1 MEELKNQN
9 ESAYNWLAAKPP
21 TEWTKAHFK
30 EGVKCDMLLNN
41 ICESFNQA
49 IMDARDKPIIT
60 LLESIRF
67 WLMCRFCKRRESVL
81 RWTETVHNNIVKIVR
96 QRQNV
101 SRHCSVTRAN
111 ATMFEVRMNIGGA
124 FTVDLDKRTCT
135 CRIFQLSGIPCGH
148 ALAAI
153 WFCNH
158 HQWGYIHDYYQKPA
172 FQAAYEGT
180 IFPMSSPDQWPNKG
194 HNPILPPGDHNLPG
208 RPRKK
213 RKRAGDEPPPPT
225 ATKTRRFGLVM
236 HCSNCREAGH
246 TKAKCKKPKTT
257 TPQTQVE
264 KTKGGRP
271 PSKNPS
277 EETLK
282 RRKRK
287 EKQLARETRDNAPA
301 APNARSSNPTT

>member
-1 MEELKNQN
+1 
-9 ESAYNWLAAKPP
+9 
-21 TEWTKAHFK
+21 
-30 EGVKCDMLLNN
+30 
-41 ICESFNQA
+41 
-49 IMDARDKPIIT
+49 MDARDKPIIT

-67 WLMCRFCKRRESVL
+67 WSMCRFCKRRESVL

-111 ATMFEVRMNIGGA
+111 ATIV
-124 FTVDLDKRTCT
+124 
-135 CRIFQLSGIPCGH
+135 FQLSRIPCGH

-158 HQWGYIHDYYQKPA
+158 HQWGYIHDYYQKQA

-180 IFPMSSPDQWPNKG
+180 IFLMSSPDQWPNKG

-225 ATKTRRFGLVM
+225 STKTRQFGLVM
-236 HCSNCREAGH
+236 HCSNCKEAGH
-246 TKAKCKKPKTT
+246 TKAKCKKLKTT

-264 KTKGGRP
+264 KKKGGRP

-282 RRKRK
+282 RRKRN
-287 EKQLARETRDNAPA
+287 EKQLARETRDNAQA
-301 APNARSSNPTT
+301 APNAGSSNPTT